1 MRHTVHPFDKPALLA
16 NVDSIESSVRFK
28 AACFCCTVDT
38 RPSPGLLSDVLL
50 LPQSCRSC
58 SFASAGLIPSCAHS
72 SSSQRGQAL
81 QWASSKPEIRAWL
94 VAEFTSL
101 PALLHPCHWG
111 QISCTH
117 IIGASSSRPL
127 PGLHPHPASSPV
139 LPRQGAG
146 SEPSLPSLHC
156 AGTTM

>member
-1 MRHTVHPFDKPALLA
+1 MRHTLHPFDKPALLA
-16 NVDSIESSVRFK
+16 NVDSIESSVWFK

-58 SFASAGLIPSCAHS
+58 SFASAGLAPSCALS

-94 VAEFTSL
+94 VAELTSL

-111 QISCTH
+111 QISCTTSL
-117 IIGASSSRPL
+117 G
-127 PGLHPHPASSPV
+127 PALYIHTQPALLCCLGKGQGQSHLSQVYIV
-139 LPRQGAG
+139 LAPPCDG
-146 SEPSLPSLHC
+146 
-156 AGTTM
+156 